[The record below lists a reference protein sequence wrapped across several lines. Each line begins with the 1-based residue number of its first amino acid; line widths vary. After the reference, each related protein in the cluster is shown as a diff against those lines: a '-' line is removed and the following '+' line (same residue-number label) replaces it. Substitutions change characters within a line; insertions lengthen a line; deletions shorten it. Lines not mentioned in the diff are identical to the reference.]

1 MRGKLWFCAAALA
14 AVALLT
20 ACSGAEVPASAVPPA
35 SSEVPAPS
43 EPEPEPEP
51 PSEPDSSSASS
62 EPASSSQPE
71 EPKPWD
77 DMVVP
82 EGYTAEWGVVSG
94 VLTLRNY
101 DTGGRAEVTL
111 PTGKPY
117 AVGMNCF
124 EGNWKLTTI
133 TIPADVVEIGQ
144 SAFLNCTNLKT
155 VRFAEG
161 KTLKINQNAFE
172 YTGLTYVELPA
183 SLKELGKYTFAHC
196 PKLVCAKVQ
205 GITTIQEGTFEYCT
219 ALATVVLGKDV
230 CGIEANAFAD
240 CSELKTVYYD
250 GDWAELKPK
259 IAAGNVAL
267 LNAERKTGTP
277 TT

>member
-20 ACSGAEVPASAVPPA
+20 ACGGAEAPASAVLPA

-82 EGYTAEWGVVSG
+82 EGYTPDWGVVSG

-101 DTGGRAEVTL
+101 DTGGRADVTL

-117 AVGMNCF
+117 AIGMNCF
-124 EGNWKLTTI
+124 TGNWHLTTI

-144 SAFLNCTNLKT
+144 SAFLDCPNLKT

-161 KTLKINQNAFE
+161 KMLKIGGHAFE
-172 YTGLTYVELPA
+172 ESGLTHVELPA
-183 SLKELGKYTFAHC
+183 SLKGLGEYAFAFC
-196 PKLVCAKVQ
+196 SNLTYAKVQ
-205 GITTIQEGTFEYCT
+205 GVTKIENNTFEYCK
-219 ALATVVLGKDV
+219 ALTTVVLGKDV
-230 CGIEANAFAD
+230 HAVEANAFAD

-250 GDWAELKPK
+250 GDWAVLASNT
-259 IAAGNVAL
+259 AAGNETL